1 MTSTTMTTTRIVA
14 MTTGATTET
23 TAADAVTTART
34 TTEPSAPA
42 GGLSGVSVRTRLIT
56 VVALLTGLA
65 LAAAGGLVYALESA
79 RIEDQVRAQVEQEIE
94 EFRNL
99 QQGSDPD
106 TGRPFSSVA
115 TLIELFLRRNVPDDD
130 EALVGF
136 WDGRARVSSESPHA
150 SYTTSAQLAGVVRA
164 RLDRGGSE
172 RLDSSFGEVVVTV
185 IPVSNAETTGA
196 LVVLNFMQDEYG
208 ELYQVLRTYFIVS
221 ALLLLIVTGVAAWQA
236 GRLLAPLRTLRETAQ
251 EIYDDITALTRTVNQ
266 MLERLERA
274 FTGQRQFLDDAGHE
288 LKTPLTVLQGHLEL
302 MDTADPAEVDATRE
316 LLLDEVDRMSRL
328 VNELIM
334 LAKTDRPDFFQFE
347 PVDLAPYLDNVLEK
361 CRALG
366 PRDWVLDEG
375 TAHTAVLDQQRITQ
389 ALLQLAQNAVK
400 HTDAGDEIG
409 LGARVDPDHG
419 LRLWVRD
426 TGPGVA
432 DDAKTHIFDRF
443 SRDRV
448 RDDDEGFGLGL
459 SIVAAIARA
468 HGGTAR
474 VDGAPG
480 GGAVFTLVLPLT
492 RKDDPWPAS

>member
-1 MTSTTMTTTRIVA
+1 MAVTTGTTTR
-14 MTTGATTET
+14 M
-23 TAADAVTTART
+23 

-65 LAAAGGLVYALESA
+65 LAAAGGLVYTLESA
-79 RIEDQVRAQVEQEIE
+79 RIEDQVGAQVEQEVE

-99 QQGSDPD
+99 QQGTDPA
-106 TGRPFSSVA
+106 TGRPFTSVEA
-115 TLIELFLRRNVPDDD
+115 LIDLFLRRNVPDDN

-136 WDGRARVSSESPHA
+136 WDGRARVSSESPHPA
-150 SYTTSAQLAGVVRA
+150 YTTSAALRTVVSD
-164 RLDRGGSE
+164 RLGTGGTQ
-172 RLDSSFGEVVVTV
+172 RLDSPSGEVVVTV
-185 IPVSNAETTGA
+185 VPVSNAQTTGA
-196 LVVLNFMQDEYG
+196 LVVLNFMADEYG
-208 ELYQVLRTYFIVS
+208 ELDQVLRTYLVVA

-236 GRLLAPLRTLRETAQ
+236 GRLLAPLRTLRETARDIS
-251 EIYDDITALTRTVNQ
+251 ETDLSRRITETGNDDITALTRTVNQ

-302 MDTADPAEVDATRE
+302 LDSTDPVEVEATKE
-316 LLLDEVDRMSRL
+316 LLLAEVERMSRL
-328 VNELIM
+328 VHELTL
-334 LAKTDRPDFFQFE
+334 LAKTDRPDFFRFE
-347 PVDLAPYLDNVLEK
+347 SVQLAPYLDTLLEK

-366 PRDWVLDEG
+366 PRDWVLDEAAG
-375 TAHTAVLDQQRITQ
+375 DAAEIDEQRITQ

-400 HTDAGDEIG
+400 HTDEGDEIG
-409 LGARVDPDHG
+409 LGARVDPDRG

-426 TGPGVA
+426 TGRGVA
-432 DDAKTHIFDRF
+432 DEAKTHIFDRF

-474 VDGAPG
+474 VDDAPG
-480 GGAVFTLVLPLT
+480 GGAVFTLTIPLT
-492 RKDDPWPAS
+492 RKDESWPAS